1 MALSI
6 WTQPSGYSLGTFP
19 EQITVSIPLPLT
31 GDITGVAF
39 KVISGELPSGLSI
52 VGSSIIGSPYIVAN
66 TTNYKFCI
74 RASKDI
80 YNTSVVPPKYLR
92 TDIADRTFGIII
104 SGFNPPV
111 FVTPAGLLPVGDNKQ
126 YYTVDQTYISYALEV
141 TDLDIAIGQ
150 ALRFFIADGDGTL
163 PPGLSLSR
171 DGVISGYVKPAP
183 RITVNDG
190 VGNYDEQGFDVAV
203 FDFGLRPT
211 NGFDTYHYD
220 NVIFDY
226 SIKTK
231 VVQTLSLNYQ
241 FKVTVTDGVNYAQRI
256 FKIFVTGSDEFRADS
271 TTLGNSAGSFTAD
284 STYVRKPVWITDGN
298 LGLFRSNN
306 YLTVP
311 VALYDNT
318 DVSFRIS
325 ATNEEV
331 YVVAYKLSSTDNVAG
346 SVFVTVNTANNT
358 TVPQIGQYFTLN
370 YYLDNATDKIYTISN
385 VQQLTPTRYRLTV
398 TSPLIVDIPNSTV
411 FYTGTLSKLPP
422 GVQFDELDGDL
433 YGIIPYQPAVTTQYV
448 FTLTA
453 SRPGDNLDEISNASR
468 KFNITILGSVNS
480 VITWITP
487 TELGSIP
494 ADFLCTLK
502 IVAETSVT
510 GAVVSYE
517 LNDVNPDGSLSQL
530 PPGLELNGDGEIIGT
545 VNQFYNNITQ
555 TSGLIRFDGGQT
567 TFDRSAGLF
576 DRSYFF
582 TVKAYDQ
589 YGYSAIAQTFNIA
602 VTTPNTM
609 FYSNIVARPFLVPA
623 QRSAWNNFINNASV
637 FSPGSIYR
645 SNDPNFGVQTSL
657 TMLVYAGIQTTNA
670 AAYIGAMGLNNKK
683 KRFQFSSLK
692 KAVATDTV
700 TGEQMYEVVYIQ
712 MIDPAE
718 PNGQH
723 KALSI
728 KTKSSI
734 SQDISVDSNLDFY
747 STQLSAL
754 NANSLYNDRPN
765 FNVTVDSTGYS
776 ASNPRPSVYFPN
788 SITNWQTRLGAVGA
802 TERNYLPLWMRS
814 IQPGNKAE
822 LDYILAIPLC
832 FCKPETA
839 DTILR
844 NIKFNNFDFNS
855 LDYTIDRYTLS
866 SAGGYAD
873 DKYLIFKN
881 NRITV

>member
-1 MALSI
+1 MALNI
-6 WTQPSGYSLGTFP
+6 WTQPSGTIISVIP
-19 EQITVSIPLPLT
+19 EQITVSIPLPLA
-31 GDITGVAF
+31 GDLTGVTF
-39 KVISGELPSGLSI
+39 RVISGELPSGLSI
-52 VGSSIIGSPYIVAN
+52 VGQNIIGSSYIVAN
-66 TTNYKFCI
+66 ATNYKFCI
-74 RASKDI
+74 RASRDI
-80 YNTSVVPPKYLR
+80 YNTTVSPSKYIR
-92 TDIADRTFGIII
+92 TDIADRTFNIII
-104 SGFNPPV
+104 TGFNPPT

-126 YYTVDQTYISYALEV
+126 YYTVDQTYLSYALEV
-141 TDLDIAIGQ
+141 TDLDIAVGQ
-150 ALRFFIADGDGTL
+150 TLKFFIADGDGTL
-163 PPGLSLSR
+163 PPGLSLSQ

-183 RITVNDG
+183 RITINDG
-190 VGNYDEQGFDVAV
+190 VGNYDEQGFDAAV

-226 SIKTK
+226 SVKNK

-271 TTLGNSAGSFTAD
+271 TAPDSMAGGFTAD
-284 STYVRKPVWITDGN
+284 STYVRKPVWITNGN

-306 YLTVP
+306 YFTVP

-318 DVSFRIS
+318 NVSFRIE
-325 ATNEEV
+325 ATNEETH
-331 YVVAYKLSSTDNVAG
+331 VVAYKLSSTDNIAG
-346 SVFVTVNTANNT
+346 SVFVTVNTLT
-358 TVPQIGQYFTLN
+358 STSVPQIGQYFTLD
-370 YYLDNATDKIYTISN
+370 YYVDNATDKVYTISN
-385 VQQLTPTRYRLTV
+385 VQQLTPTRYRLTL
-398 TSPLIVDIPNSTV
+398 TAPLIVDIPNSTV
-411 FYTGTLSKLPP
+411 FYAGTLSKLPP
-422 GVQFDELDGDL
+422 GVQFDELTGAL

-468 KFNITILGSVNS
+468 RFNITILGSINS

-494 ADFLCTLK
+494 ADFLCTLR
-502 IVAETSVT
+502 IVAETSVV

-517 LNDVNPDGSLSQL
+517 LNDLNPDGSQSRL

-545 VNQFYNNITQ
+545 VNQVYNNITQ
-555 TSGLIRFDGGQT
+555 TSGLILFDGGST
-567 TFDRSAGLF
+567 TFDRSTGLF
-576 DRSYFF
+576 DRGYFF
-582 TVKAYDQ
+582 TVRAYDQ
-589 YGYSAIAQTFNIA
+589 YGYSAVAQTFNIM
-602 VTTPNTM
+602 VTTPNSL

-623 QRSAWNNFINNASV
+623 QRSAWSSFINNASV
-637 FSPGSIYR
+637 FTPSSVYR

-692 KAVATDTV
+692 KAVATDTI
-700 TGEQMYEVVYIQ
+700 TGDPLYEVVYVQ

-723 KALSI
+723 KPLSI
-728 KTKSSI
+728 KTKSPI
-734 SQDISVDSNLDFY
+734 SNDISVDSNLDFY

-754 NANSLYNDRPN
+754 DANSLYSDRPD
-765 FNVTVDSTGYS
+765 FNVTVDSTGFG

-832 FCKPETA
+832 FCKPGTA
-839 DTILR
+839 DTILT